1 MAQDY
6 NPDLSASFDALQ
18 RPMPHPEH
26 PDGSI
31 VGDMDVGTNPSENP
45 ELLHRPHAFAL
56 MHGEDGAKVAF
67 GQLLWRID
75 CFSLNWEGT
84 TDYISY
90 SSQESISGTHSRIP
104 KTKTED
110 GAVMDAGINNTKYHE
125 LGAYG
130 DVYLVWK
137 ANLEHSPKEVGDEI
151 DAYDVNDENKS
162 EITKCW
168 VQVED
173 PASPIGVGDIGE
185 IKMGGGYPESGSSVY
200 PDPPPSHY
208 PAGDWSTERR
218 TSDAAVYP
226 MNGGHDGTG
235 TPEGGDAGIFKVK
248 LGTVNE
254 DEEVIQLISSD
265 VPWFI
270 TVMEREYGA
279 SRVY

>member
-1 MAQDY
+1 MAELEDIPPTTY
-6 NPDLSASFDALQ
+6 
-18 RPMPHPEH
+18 
-26 PDGSI
+26 PDGSVI
-31 VGDMDVGTNPSENP
+31 GNFDAGTNPP
-45 ELLHRPHAFAL
+45 EDPEILHRPHAFAL
-56 MHGEDGAKVAF
+56 MHGDGGAKIAF

-75 CFSLNWEGT
+75 CFSLVWEGT
-84 TDYISY
+84 TDYISF
-90 SSQESISGTHSRIP
+90 SSQESISVTNSRTP
-104 KTKTED
+104 KLKTED
-110 GAVMDAGINNTKYHE
+110 GVAMDAGLTTKYHD

-137 ANLEHSPKEVGDEI
+137 VNLEHSAKEVGDEI
-151 DAYDVNDENKS
+151 DAYDPNDENKS

-173 PASPIGVGDIGE
+173 PASPISVGDIGR
-185 IKMGGGYPESGSSVY
+185 IKTGGGMPETGSSVY

-208 PAGDWSTERR
+208 PAGDWSTKRR

-235 TPEGGDAGIFKVK
+235 TPEGGNAGIFKVK

-254 DEEVIQLISSD
+254 DAEVTQLISSD

-270 TVMEREYGA
+270 TVMEREYGTA
-279 SRVY
+279 RVF

>member
-1 MAQDY
+1 M
-6 NPDLSASFDALQ
+6 PVELQ
-18 RPMPHPEH
+18 RAGDVNFPDTNHGNGDVSAKALLPE
-26 PDGSI
+26 
-31 VGDMDVGTNPSENP
+31 EE

-56 MHGEDGAKVAF
+56 MHGDGGAKVAF

-75 CFSLNWEGT
+75 CFSLVWEGS
-84 TDYISY
+84 TDYISF
-90 SSQESISGTHSRIP
+90 SSQESITVTNSRIP
-104 KTKTED
+104 KLKTENGD
-110 GAVMDAGINNTKYHE
+110 AMDAGINETKYHE

-137 ANLEHSPKEVGDEI
+137 VNLEHSAKEVGGEI
-151 DAYDVNDENKS
+151 DAYDPNNEDKS

-173 PASPIGVGDIGE
+173 PASPISVGNIGR
-185 IKMGGGYPESGSSVY
+185 IKTGGGMPETGSSVF

-208 PAGDWSTERR
+208 PAGDWSTKRR

-235 TPEGGDAGIFKVK
+235 TPEGGNAGIYKVK

-254 DEEVIQLISSD
+254 DEEVTQLISSD

-270 TVMEREYGA
+270 TIMEREYNTA
-279 SRVY
+279 RVF